1 MPRRTRLLLLSSS
14 RTPGTDFLEHAR
26 GHIRDFLGRDVKRV
40 TLVPYAA
47 VAWSYAALTERVLPV
62 FRDLG
67 YGCTSLHDSRDPRAA
82 LAAAEALVVA
92 GGNTFRLLQQLQA
105 LKLLGPLRER
115 VQSGVPY
122 LGWSAGSNLAC
133 PTIRTTNDMPAAWP
147 DGGDALGLV
156 PFQINPHYT
165 ERSLPEHHGETRDD
179 RLREFM
185 ILNPGVTVVGL
196 REGSALRVEDGRL
209 ALLGDLNARVFREGE
224 ARELAPGESAQF
236 LLERPSRP

>member
-1 MPRRTRLLLLSSS
+1 MPDRSRLLLLSSS
-14 RTPGTDFLEHAR
+14 RAPGTDFLEHAR
-26 GHIRDFLGRDVKRV
+26 GHIRDFLGSKVKRV

-47 VAWSYAALTERVLPV
+47 VTWSYAALTERVVPV
-62 FRDLG
+62 FRELG
-67 YGCTSLHDSRDPRAA
+67 YECVGLHEARDPLAA
-82 LAAAEALVVA
+82 LATAEALVVA
-92 GGNTFRLLQQLQA
+92 GGNTFRLLQEVQA

-115 VQSGVPY
+115 VRSGVPY

-179 RLREFM
+179 RLREYM

-209 ALLGDLNARVFREGE
+209 ELLGKLNARVFRGGE
-224 ARELAPGESAQF
+224 AREVGPGESLQF
-236 LLERPSRP
+236 LLEETSRP

>member
-1 MPRRTRLLLLSSS
+1 MPHRSRLLLLSSS
-14 RTPGTDFLEHAR
+14 RAPGTDFLEHAR
-26 GHIRDFLGRDVKRV
+26 GHIRDFLGPKVKRV

-47 VAWSYAALTERVLPV
+47 VTWSYAALTERVVPV
-62 FRDLG
+62 FRELG
-67 YGCTSLHDSRDPRAA
+67 YACVGLHEARDPLAA

-115 VQSGVPY
+115 VRSGVPY

-133 PTIRTTNDMPAAWP
+133 PTIRTTNDMPAVWP

-209 ALLGDLNARVFREGE
+209 ELLGNLSARVFRGGE
-224 ARELAPGESAQF
+224 AQELAPGASAQF
-236 LLERPSRP
+236 LLEATSHP

>member
-1 MPRRTRLLLLSSS
+1 LLLSSS
-14 RTPGTDFLEHAR
+14 RTPGTDFLEHAY
-26 GHIRDFLGRDVKRV
+26 GYIRDFLGRDVKRV

-47 VAWSYAALTERVLPV
+47 VAWSHAALTERVVPV
-62 FRDLG
+62 FRELG
-67 YGCTSLHDSRDPRAA
+67 YECTSLHEARDPLAA

-92 GGNTFRLLQQLQA
+92 GGNTFRLLQLVQA
-105 LKLLGPLRER
+105 LKLLGPMRER
-115 VQSGVPY
+115 VLGGAPY

-147 DGGDALGLV
+147 DGGEALGLV

-179 RLREFM
+179 RLREF
-185 ILNPGVTVVGL
+185 ILLNPGVTVVGL

-209 ALLGDLNARVFREGE
+209 DLLGDLSARVFRDGE
-224 ARELAPGESAQF
+224 VRELAPGESAQF
-236 LLERPSRP
+236 LMEGSSRP